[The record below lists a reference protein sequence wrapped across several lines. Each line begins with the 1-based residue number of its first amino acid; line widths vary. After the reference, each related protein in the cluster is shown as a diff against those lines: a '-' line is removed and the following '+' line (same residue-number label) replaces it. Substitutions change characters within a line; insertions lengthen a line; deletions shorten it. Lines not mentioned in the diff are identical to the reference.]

1 MSCNN
6 AGESRRRATRGM
18 LQRMTTTVPA
28 DLADAF
34 ELRRAPGRIALV
46 RLGFGPAFDALGL
59 LASPRADQPPHA
71 TAGGRGG
78 AWIADAGPEGEIV
91 VRPGRRGGWA
101 GKLVRAR
108 YFAGDRFLEELVL
121 TERLRRRGAPVPKP
135 LAAVRRQRRVG
146 YETWLATRRI
156 PGATPGADVLA
167 AAPMD
172 RLPDLLRAMGRAVSA
187 LHRAGGDHADLN
199 AWNVLIAA
207 DAAGSAEPRAFV
219 VDLDRGRLR
228 PAPLGGRR
236 ARANLARLRRSLRKL
251 GLADALAAWAEFE
264 RGYASDDAAADAAP
278 GDSEPGDSAAGAAS

>member
-1 MSCNN
+1 
-6 AGESRRRATRGM
+6 M

-46 RLGFGPAFDALGL
+46 RLGFGPAFEALGL
-59 LASPRADQPPHA
+59 LASPRADEPALA

-78 AWIADAGPEGEIV
+78 AWIVDAGPEGGIV

-135 LAAVRRQRRVG
+135 LAAVRRERRVG

-156 PGATPGADVLA
+156 PGAAPAADVLA
-167 AAPMD
+167 AASTD
-172 RLPDLLRAMGRAVSA
+172 RLPDLLRAMGRAVGA

-199 AWNVLIAA
+199 AWNVLITGAA
-207 DAAGSAEPRAFV
+207 GLGAAAGSGATGSVAAAGSSEPRAYV

-228 PAPLGGRR
+228 PAPLGMRR
-236 ARANLARLRRSLRKL
+236 AGANLARLRRSLRKL

-264 RGYASDDAAADAAP
+264 RGYASDDT
-278 GDSEPGDSAAGAAS
+278 EPGDSAAADGAAS